1 MKLLDRYFSVAID
14 VKHAES
20 NLETLTREER
30 VVIERCHE
38 ELSIVDL
45 AIAICVDSLDDFLDF
60 ILVEIDTLNFLEGY
74 LELLR

>member
-1 MKLLDRYFSVAID
+1 
-14 VKHAES
+14 
-20 NLETLTREER
+20 
-30 VVIERCHE
+30 VIERCHE

-60 ILVEIDTLNFLEGY
+60 ILVEIDTLNLFECY